1 MCIALIPLF
10 QERTSF
16 EGDPKSKVIPVL
28 ETKGADFCFDNVIK
42 TRPKKVFSF
51 LSDNSRL
58 TDLPMI
64 PPTTAVSRND
74 SISTFLFTME
84 EL

>member
-1 MCIALIPLF
+1 MIP
-10 QERTSF
+10 S
-16 EGDPKSKVIPVL
+16 PKSKVIPVL
-28 ETKGADFCFDNVIK
+28 ETDGADFCFDVIK
-42 TRPKKVFSF
+42 TRPKKFFF
-51 LSDNSRL
+51 LSDNSKL

-74 SISTFLFTME
+74 SISTFLFTVE